1 MTTVVPCA
9 KNRTALASTVR
20 VASRTPRSK
29 AGGVL
34 STLCVTRRATS
45 AALVERS
52 YPTRSVNVPPTSVA
66 IRMRFDAT
74 GASCRCECLA
84 ALIRADSAPAWSAGL

>member
-9 KNRTALASTVR
+9 KNRTAFASNVR
-20 VASRTPRSK
+20 VASRTPRWK

-34 STLCVTRRATS
+34 STLWVTRPATLPRS
-45 AALVERS
+45 SRS

-66 IRMRFDAT
+66 IR
-74 GASCRCECLA
+74 
-84 ALIRADSAPAWSAGL
+84 IRAMLPGRHGGVNALRR